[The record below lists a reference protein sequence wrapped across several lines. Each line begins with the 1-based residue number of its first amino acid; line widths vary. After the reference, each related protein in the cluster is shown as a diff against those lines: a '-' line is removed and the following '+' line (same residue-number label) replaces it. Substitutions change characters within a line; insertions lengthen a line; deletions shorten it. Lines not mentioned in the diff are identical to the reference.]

1 MLIVANFK
9 WSYDKQSRITLR
21 VPRFALQKKNKQE
34 VVFAMEEKSILI
46 IG

>member
-1 MLIVANFK
+1 MLIVANSK
-9 WSYDKQSRITLR
+9 WSYDKQSKVTLR

-34 VVFAMEEKSILI
+34 LVFAREEKSILI